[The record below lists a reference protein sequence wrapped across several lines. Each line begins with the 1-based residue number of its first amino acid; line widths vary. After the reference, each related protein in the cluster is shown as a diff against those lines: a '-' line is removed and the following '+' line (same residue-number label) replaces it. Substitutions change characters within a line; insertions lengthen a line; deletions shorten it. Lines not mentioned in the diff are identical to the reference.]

1 MQAETD
7 IIAEHRSGDG
17 PGSSEDDRRVGD
29 GHRERR
35 DVVSGEVR
43 AESALIR
50 IALGPEDALY
60 PDVNAKLPGRGA
72 WVAADRASVETALKT
87 KAFNRS
93 FKRQVKAPDDLADQI
108 ETLLKRRALGL
119 ISMGMK
125 GGRIVQGFD
134 QVRGLSRTA
143 PIAWRIEARDGSP
156 DGRSKIRTLA
166 KAVSRELGRP
176 LPKMVGVFTADEL
189 GQALGRDHSVHVA
202 IPHGPLAKHFGAIMT
217 KLAGFT
223 DLVPEDWPDRE
234 HEEIISGADAD
245 VMRQPP
251 STPRRESDEP
261 ETPDDVTDD
270 TTDETDETPD
280 ETT

>member
-1 MQAETD
+1 MVQNADILEAE
-7 IIAEHRSGDG
+7 
-17 PGSSEDDRRVGD
+17 DRRAGD

-43 AESALIR
+43 PEAQLIR
-50 IALGPEDALY
+50 IALGPENVLY

-87 KAFNRS
+87 RAFNRS
-93 FKRQVKAPDDLADQI
+93 FKRQVVAPDDLADQI
-108 ETLLKRRALGL
+108 EALLRSRALGL
-119 ISMGMK
+119 LSMGIK

-134 QVRGLSRTA
+134 QVRGLSRSE

-176 LPKMVGVFTADEL
+176 LPKLVGVFTSEEL
-189 GQALGRDHSVHVA
+189 GAALGRSRSVHVA
-202 IPHGPLAKHFGAIMT
+202 IPHGPLAKHFGLIAK

-223 DLVPEDWPDRE
+223 DLVPEEWPDRE
-234 HEEIISGADAD
+234 HESLISGAAPD
-245 VMRQPP
+245 VMTQ
-251 STPRRESDEP
+251 TQ
-261 ETPDDVTDD
+261 TQK
-270 TTDETDETPD
+270 TDEKTS
-280 ETT
+280 